1 MTSSTPHAPGA
12 ADSFDVRA
20 EARSYRVDVA
30 PGAAD
35 AALRALPRDALV
47 ISDEIFAARLA
58 GLPCPV
64 LTMPALETHK
74 TLEGA
79 ARLLEAARAAGFTR
93 RGTVAAVGGGIVQDV
108 ACFVASTY
116 MRGVGWTYLPTTVL
130 GMVDSCIGGKS
141 SINVGP
147 FKNLAGTIHPPD
159 RVLVDPEF
167 ARTLP
172 AEHRAGGLCEAAKI
186 AYARGPDTFAAYLD
200 LRAQPTMADAE
211 LGRVVALSLR
221 AKQWFIEV
229 DEFDRAERLTLNFGH
244 TFGHA
249 LESASGFAINHGAA
263 VGVGMLCALDFS
275 LSRALVKRSAA
286 LRRLEEH
293 TLDLLDAVPDL
304 KPALERVDMARF
316 TTALLSD
323 KKHAP
328 DALTLV
334 LPMDASPDGL
344 PLALCRLPRDADVL
358 AGITRAV
365 ERTRRM
371 MVG

>member
-1 MTSSTPHAPGA
+1 MTGQGTPAPGA
-12 ADSFDVRA
+12 ADSFEVEAD
-20 EARSYRVDVA
+20 ARSYRVEVS

-47 ISDEIFAARLA
+47 ICDEIFAARLA

-74 TLEGA
+74 TLDGA

-93 RGTVAAVGGGIVQDV
+93 RGTVVAVGGGIVQDV
-108 ACFVASTY
+108 ACFVASTF

-141 SINVGP
+141 SINVGTY
-147 FKNLAGTIHPPD
+147 KNLAGTIHPPD

-186 AYARGPDTFAAYLD
+186 AFARSPDTFAAYLD
-200 LRAQPTMADAE
+200 LRAQPSMADAD

-221 AKQWFIEV
+221 AKRWFIQV
-229 DEFDRAERLTLNFGH
+229 DEFDRRERLTLNFGH

-263 VGVGMLCALDFS
+263 VGLGMLCALDFS
-275 LSRALVKRSAA
+275 LSRALAKRDAT

-304 KPALERVDMARF
+304 KDALERVDMARF

-323 KKHAP
+323 KKHTP
-328 DALTLV
+328 EKLTLV
-334 LPMDASPDGL
+334 LPVDASADGL
-344 PLALCRLPRDADVL
+344 PLALCRFPRDGDVL
-358 AGITRAV
+358 GDIARAV

-371 MVG
+371 MAG